1 MSNYDEIKEKN
12 IYINEMFKE
21 LVELMKKNKVKTFN
35 EDGTMNETI
44 KKILELELQKCI
56 KIYCFEFGF
65 ELPTESISV
74 HEAITR
80 DGQINRNPELNAR
93 GDTDGVTVYAGLQ
106 KGLDTILTLSNVGLV
121 GEVFDDDKIHA
132 TKVFG
137 KDIIHTKLS
146 GNDYVSS
153 NRDQLDYFAELL
165 KTGKIDLDF
174 ILDVFP
180 HEAMH
185 VFIPG
190 QGVFIEG
197 TTERLAREA
206 SDKYGLRLSPTSHS
220 KETAIISRLEAILGR
235 NVISSIALTNE
246 QKEKRK
252 VDKDSIDKLRLEKLG
267 KVIDDKMGRGTF
279 AQLKDKL
286 DEEYREF
293 LKYRTKPNEFQM
305 YRNEFFSETIRFL
318 DEWIKNNPEK
328 LQLPNNSK
336 DLTEEQKIIITEI
349 QDKECNLIR
358 DLLVKY
364 QQKDIDTDIEGR

>member
-1 MSNYDEIKEKN
+1 MGYRAFERYPIFDRSD
-12 IYINEMFKE
+12 
-21 LVELMKKNKVKTFN
+21 
-35 EDGTMNETI
+35 
-44 KKILELELQKCI
+44 CI
-56 KIYCFEFGF
+56 WG
-65 ELPTESISV
+65 
-74 HEAITR
+74 
-80 DGQINRNPELNAR
+80 
-93 GDTDGVTVYAGLQ
+93 
-106 KGLDTILTLSNVGLV
+106 
-121 GEVFDDDKIHA
+121 
-132 TKVFG
+132 
-137 KDIIHTKLS
+137 KLS
-146 GNDYVSS
+146 GNNYVSS

-190 QGVFIEG
+190 QGVFVEG

-267 KVIDDKMGRGTF
+267 KAIDDKMGRGTF